1 MDGNEDTAR
10 RVRAARALAGLD
22 SVQALAEAIDQRGL
36 STKTLRAIEQG
47 RRIAEPRELTAIAE
61 ACGLAPGFFRMDL
74 RVDSGE
80 GGLNRLETAERQLA
94 SLWEN
99 VTGLRRELGQVRSQ
113 VEHLTQEALARRE
126 REAAEQER
134 QRRDTTQGTADAE
147 DGR

>member
-1 MDGNEDTAR
+1 MDGNDTAR

-22 SVQALAEAIDQRGL
+22 SVQALAAAINQRGL

-61 ACGLAPGFFRMDL
+61 ACGLTPGFFRMDL
-74 RVDSGE
+74 QADARE
-80 GGLNRLETAERQLA
+80 GGRTRLETAERQLA

-99 VTGLRRELGQVRSQ
+99 ITELRRELGEVRSQ
-113 VEHLTQEALARRE
+113 VEHLSQEALARRE
-126 REAAEQER
+126 REAVEQEKR
-134 QRRDTTQGTADAE
+134 RRDAKQGTADVE

>member
-1 MDGNEDTAR
+1 MDGNDTAR

-22 SVQALAEAIDQRGL
+22 SVQALAAAINQRGL

-61 ACGLAPGFFRMDL
+61 ACGLTPGFFRMDL
-74 RVDSGE
+74 QADARE
-80 GGLNRLETAERQLA
+80 GGRARLETAERQLA

-99 VTGLRRELGQVRSQ
+99 ITELRRELGEVRSQ

-126 REAAEQER
+126 REAVEQEKR
-134 QRRDTTQGTADAE
+134 RRDAKQGTADVE

>member
-1 MDGNEDTAR
+1 MDGNDTAR

-22 SVQALAEAIDQRGL
+22 SVQALAAAINQRGL

-61 ACGLAPGFFRMDL
+61 ACGLTPGFFRMDL
-74 RVDSGE
+74 QADARE
-80 GGLNRLETAERQLA
+80 GGRTRLETAERQLA

-99 VTGLRRELGQVRSQ
+99 ITELRRELGEVRSQ

-126 REAAEQER
+126 REAVEQEKR
-134 QRRDTTQGTADAE
+134 RRDAKQGTADVE